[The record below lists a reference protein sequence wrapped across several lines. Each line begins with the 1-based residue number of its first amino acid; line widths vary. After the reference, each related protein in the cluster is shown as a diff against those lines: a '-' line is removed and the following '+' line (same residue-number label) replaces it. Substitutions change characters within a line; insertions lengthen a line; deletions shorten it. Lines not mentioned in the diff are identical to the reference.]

1 MPRYHVTFVRRS
13 VTREVWLIESPPGEV
28 LLPEVLAVR
37 PHWPPPHVL
46 STEELEEQ
54 VEIEA
59 VTPLDQQDAG
69 RS

>member
-13 VTREVWLIESPPGEV
+13 VTREVWLIEAPPGEE
-28 LLPEVLAVR
+28 LLPDVLAVR
-37 PHWPPPHVL
+37 PHWPPPQPL
-46 STEELEEQ
+46 RTEELEEQ

-59 VTPLDQQDAG
+59 VTPLDQQEAG